1 MILRRSDTLAGL
13 RTAPETI
20 LWERHAR
27 GPMSCHV
34 WAPEL
39 HWLDGAWYLYFAAG
53 DIDDVWNIRPYALR
67 CEGGDPLTG
76 TWREEGLPRRAD
88 DFSFNDFS
96 LDLTTFEHG
105 GRRYGVWAGKVNLG
119 KKISNLY
126 IAEMDSPL
134 SFKTPQVLLSAPS
147 YDWERHDFRVNEGPF
162 FLPGKDHVY
171 ISFSASATG
180 ACYCIGLLC
189 APAGADLLDPNA
201 WRKLRQPALRT
212 GERVGLYGP
221 GHNSFFRDDA
231 GNTLMAYHAR
241 RYDEITGDP
250 LYDPNRRCYLMKVTW
265 QDDAPASPTKTTCA
279 SSERRAAGAG
289 AKPGPRNLHARV
301 RSPAAAGKARGEPAA
316 GLGAPRLTTST
327 GGCLRKEAAPSAC
340 RKSPAPPIAAY
351 GSTSTLVRQG
361 RCVHSQ
367 YALTVYSS
375 SVRQSTRTHPSE
387 ARWPSWALWSEKSAM
402 PSARS

>member
-1 MILRRSDTLAGL
+1 M
-13 RTAPETI
+13 
-20 LWERHAR
+20 
-27 GPMSCHV
+27 
-34 WAPEL
+34 
-39 HWLDGAWYLYFAAG
+39 
-53 DIDDVWNIRPYALR
+53 
-67 CEGGDPLTG
+67 
-76 TWREEGLPRRAD
+76 
-88 DFSFNDFS
+88 
-96 LDLTTFEHG
+96 
-105 GRRYGVWAGKVNLG
+105 WAGKVNLG

-147 YDWERHDFRVNEGPF
+147 YDWERHDFWVNEGPF

-265 QDDAPASPTKTTCA
+265 QDDRPCFSY
-279 SSERRAAGAG
+279 EN
-289 AKPGPRNLHARV
+289 NLRF
-301 RSPAAAGKARGEPAA
+301 E
-316 GLGAPRLTTST
+316 
-327 GGCLRKEAAPSAC
+327 
-340 RKSPAPPIAAY
+340 
-351 GSTSTLVRQG
+351 
-361 RCVHSQ
+361 
-367 YALTVYSS
+367 
-375 SVRQSTRTHPSE
+375 
-387 ARWPSWALWSEKSAM
+387 
-402 PSARS
+402 

>member
-1 MILRRSDTLAGL
+1 MVLRRSDTLAGL

-27 GPMSCHV
+27 GPMSCHI
-34 WAPEL
+34 WASEL

-96 LDLTTFEHG
+96 LDLTTFEQG

-147 YDWERHDFRVNEGPF
+147 YDWERHDFWVNKDPF

-189 APAGADLLDPNA
+189 APAGAACSTP
-201 WRKLRQPALRT
+201 T
-212 GERVGLYGP
+212 P
-221 GHNSFFRDDA
+221 GASCA
-231 GNTLMAYHAR
+231 S
-241 RYDEITGDP
+241 P
-250 LYDPNRRCYLMKVTW
+250 RC
-265 QDDAPASPTKTTCA
+265 APASGWASTGRGTTPSSTTTRATPSWPTTPAGTT
-279 SSERRAAGAG
+279 
-289 AKPGPRNLHARV
+289 
-301 RSPAAAGKARGEPAA
+301 RSPATRSTIPTAAA
-316 GLGAPRLTTST
+316 TS
-327 GGCLRKEAAPSAC
+327 
-340 RKSPAPPIAAY
+340 
-351 GSTSTLVRQG
+351 
-361 RCVHSQ
+361 
-367 YALTVYSS
+367 
-375 SVRQSTRTHPSE
+375 
-387 ARWPSWALWSEKSAM
+387 
-402 PSARS
+402 

>member
-1 MILRRSDTLAGL
+1 MVLRRSDTLAGL

-34 WAPEL
+34 WASEL

-212 GERVGLYGP
+212 GERAGLYGP
-221 GHNSFFRDDA
+221 GHNSFFRDDE
-231 GNTLMAYHAR
+231 GNILMAYHAR

-250 LYDPNRRCYLMKVTW
+250 LYDPNRHCYLMKVTW
-265 QDDAPASPTKTTCA
+265 QDDAPVSPTKTTCA
-279 SSERRAAGAG
+279 SSERRAAQSPARGTCTRG
-289 AKPGPRNLHARV
+289 SGLRLRPAKPAGNQPRAWERRALRPQQGAACARKQ
-301 RSPAAAGKARGEPAA
+301 P
-316 GLGAPRLTTST
+316 PRLAE
-327 GGCLRKEAAPSAC
+327 K
-340 RKSPAPPIAAY
+340 
-351 GSTSTLVRQG
+351 VRP
-361 RCVHSQ
+361 R
-367 YALTVYSS
+367 
-375 SVRQSTRTHPSE
+375 P
-387 ARWPSWALWSEKSAM
+387 
-402 PSARS
+402 